1 LAEAAELRRWLESGA
16 NAVKR
21 ARERLDA
28 INVFPVADSDT
39 GTNIYLT
46 LKEGNRAIDELPKNA
61 PHKDVVAAFARGALL
76 GARGNSGVI
85 VSAYLNAFLTH
96 VDSRGGLSAA
106 TAADIAAALD
116 VAAKAAYSSVGTPVE
131 GTILT
136 VAKAA
141 AVAAQGAVASGAARE
156 GTIVSA
162 VVGARTA
169 LAQTQAELGPAREAG
184 VVDAGALG
192 LVVIVRGA
200 LAALAGES
208 VTLPEIEHYAPARLS
223 DVHHAESEYRYCV
236 NFIVLGEG
244 LSTTAHVPALE
255 GIGDSV
261 LVVGDEATLKVHVHA
276 DDPDAARAI
285 FEGVG
290 SIEREDIADMREQI
304 AEREARLRETRTGVL
319 AVVSGA
325 GMLRLFSEL
334 GAHVIDGG
342 PTMNPSTND
351 LVKGIED
358 VGTDEVVVLPNS
370 KNVHMAAEE
379 AARLS
384 DREVRVVPTVSQ
396 QGALAALVE
405 HEPSAPA
412 EDNAARL
419 VDALSYIRIGG
430 VAPAAKDD
438 PEGRFVR
445 GDTVGF
451 EGDDVIAWGG
461 TGSTLAATVSRLA
474 GGAEIVTIIEGE
486 MPPIALDDLDLDL
499 PDDVELEVHRGGQP
513 SWYWLIAA
521 Q

>member
-1 LAEAAELRRWLESGA
+1 GEEALRHTPEQ
-16 NAVKR
+16 
-21 ARERLDA
+21 
-28 INVFPVADSDT
+28 
-39 GTNIYLT
+39 
-46 LKEGNRAIDELPKNA
+46 
-61 PHKDVVAAFARGALL
+61 
-76 GARGNSGVI
+76 
-85 VSAYLNAFLTH
+85 
-96 VDSRGGLSAA
+96 
-106 TAADIAAALD
+106 LD
-116 VAAKAAYSSVGTPVE
+116 V
-131 GTILT
+131 
-136 VAKAA
+136 
-141 AVAAQGAVASGAARE
+141 
-156 GTIVSA
+156 
-162 VVGARTA
+162 
-169 LAQTQAELGPAREAG
+169 LAEAG

-223 DVHHAESEYRYCV
+223 DVHHAESRYRYCI

-244 LSTTAHVPALE
+244 LSTTAQVPALE

-276 DDPDAARAI
+276 DDPNAARQI
-285 FEGVG
+285 FDGIG

-304 AEREARLRETRTGVL
+304 AERESRLRDTKTGVL

-325 GMLRLFSEL
+325 GMLRLFAEL

-351 LVKGIED
+351 LLKGIED
-358 VGTDEVVVLPNS
+358 AGTDEVVVLPNS
-370 KNVHMAAEE
+370 KNVQMAAEE

-384 DREVRVVPTVSQ
+384 DREVEVVASVSQ

-405 HEPSAPA
+405 HDPTASA
-412 EDNAARL
+412 EENAARL
-419 VDALSYIRIGG
+419 DDALGHIRVGG

-438 PEGRFVR
+438 IDGRFIR

-451 EGDDVIAWGG
+451 EGEEVVAYGG

-474 GGAEIVTIIEGE
+474 EGAEIVTVIEGE
-486 MPPIALDDLDLDL
+486 MPPIALADLDLEL
-499 PDDVELEVHRGGQP
+499 PADVELEVHRGGQP
-513 SWYWLIAA
+513 SWYWLIAS